1 MSAEFKIARLRYNWA
16 GAWGTGLTFNRDD
29 VVSYNGKTYICL
41 IPHIAGDF
49 YVDIAHVTGTGA
61 ITPYWELSIDG
72 KEWKQLWTT
81 NTYYSLGNI
90 VRYGGV
96 VYVCTGTHTSATGV
110 NPQIDL
116 AFWTPLSTF
125 SNWKNSWTPNTVFG
139 VGDVVKYGG
148 IVYSCNT
155 NHISATD
162 TATGLEADQG
172 KWTLVNNGVE
182 YKGVWVGSTR
192 YKLNDIAKYGPDLFI
207 CTTGHTSGSYDSTLV
222 FDTTK
227 WATWMPGIEFASTYS
242 DLAIYKPG
250 DVVIYGG
257 YSYVSVTNNNRGNI
271 PTQSSSD
278 WSVLTQGYLM
288 QNEWSMTT
296 TYKLG
301 DIVRRHGMLFEAAQD
316 VPASSM
322 SLDTD
327 PTSYSIATTLS
338 ASSSTTT
345 LVLPST
351 VGLQPGMIVAGTG
364 FTLGQQIVKVVNSTD
379 VLIDQAPDGVTSL
392 GQAVSFNGINY
403 IYWTLLNPGIQYLG
417 RWLYLTE
424 YVVGDVVYWANGT
437 YRCVLNHVSTGKN
450 ALVPNRPD
458 SAISNTYWVKLVLH
472 AKNNSLNTP
481 GDIETFSA
489 TANTHVPVA
498 IGAETQVLKSNDNLP
513 AWSTINEIANVFYVS
528 EKHGTDGAAYGASWD
543 KPIKSIKYACD
554 RILAGTMYTNARAMA
569 ELNRDWV
576 IQEMY
581 QWMLKQKSTSG
592 APFSPSSAFDEGK
605 TKRDAGLIF
614 EAVLYDLTR
623 GGNSQV
629 VASTIAYFVDGSETA
644 FVNAGTEATMPYII
658 AAITKMNSLITQ
670 YAITSTPMLD
680 VDSAQAYN
688 NIPVG
693 LRVVQ
698 VIDSVT
704 YPLESGAAAAI
715 NILFSIVTTALA
727 NHTIAGLPARN
738 QGITS
743 TIFLKTGTYRE
754 TLPIVVPENTAI
766 VGEELRGSVVTPAN
780 IIDTIVKSTSTGDSS
795 FTVTST
801 LGIEHNTP
809 IQFSGAISIGAGTL
823 SIGGIT
829 TGQTFYVND
838 TNASNVGM
846 PEVDAIEYLN
856 GDLLH
861 PDGHSKIVGF
871 ALDGYPIYG
880 PYGYTNPNSAVTA
893 PKRMQSGYTL
903 NSSSTRVNPVM
914 NTSQYPMGLFNEDW
928 SFTNPAGT
936 DLDEYNGRY
945 CVTPDYPNGT
955 YAYFTTITAGG
966 APAYPYSVGKRFYG
980 VPNPLISDYY
990 SGGGTAPANYFIE
1003 YTSQKSN
1010 FDGMQSSWTISAD
1023 GGTIRVKA
1031 KGVPYH
1037 SFGSQTSTNNPIIQN
1052 YDLSF
1057 KFRGGTNQAAS
1068 TKTPVGTGQVG
1079 FWLNG
1084 VAIFGATASQGA
1096 PSGFNIIP
1104 GYTYNVSFGSGQA
1117 LGYSYGQDL
1126 SGGVATADGVYR
1138 YIDSSFISAWNTG
1151 TGSNITGTA
1160 ITATK
1165 FSISAFPGGPIFPI
1179 QTASAGNAAIY
1190 VYGGDAIQDMFRL
1203 RNGTGLRNMTF
1214 TGLLGSLG
1222 GINEFQTQRPSG
1234 GSYSSLDPGRGPN
1247 DSRSWIYRRS
1257 PYTQNCTVFG
1267 YGCTG
1272 IKIDG
1277 DLHRGGNKSIVANDY
1292 TTILSGGI
1300 GVWCTGSGALTE
1312 LVSVFAYYSY
1322 SGYLAEAGG
1331 RIRATNG
1338 NTSYGTFGVIAEGY
1352 DLSEVPIAGTV
1363 YNKSSQV
1370 QASVQSSL
1378 SGSAQ
1383 LTGVNYGNAGVAYYT
1398 STTNNLLYSN
1408 NYFNAAWTNDG
1419 NVVLQK
1425 NALAPNGISEAWT
1438 FTALTGGTDTAYLTQ
1453 AISIPAAGKTYSGL
1467 PANNLTGSGVSA
1479 TFDVTVTSTSY
1490 TVQVNSGGSGYVTGN
1505 TMFIPGS
1512 QLGGTDTVN
1521 DCTITVQS
1529 LSGSAILTVGVAGT
1543 VPTNSAKNYT
1553 LSAYVKQGN
1562 ANTVDLAGI
1571 FSGNTTVQSKVSF
1584 NFVTGVT
1591 TASSDGVGFI
1601 PTLYGAKVLPDGWY
1615 RLYMSINDVTGLNT
1629 TLTHRIY
1636 ARGVGQAAGYTYI
1649 YGNQLEVSKTNG
1661 QPSFYQETQA
1671 AKYTAY
1677 ANYNVIGSGTG
1688 AQLVGDENRSGGVFQ
1703 TRLTDLD
1710 GSGSTGG
1717 NGYLTASNNS
1727 QGGTDQYILLA
1738 GSDTRTA
1745 TNYVGMNLFINSG
1758 TGAGQYGY
1766 ISYFDSGVSKRANIL
1781 KPSFDALKI
1790 GGTNAT
1796 GNTFTLT
1803 TPSKVDKLYIDMP
1816 VEFIPTY
1823 YKTSVS
1829 ASSVGYLISTA
1840 VTGGI
1845 YNTVSVASTAQLR
1858 TNQAVKFFADGS
1870 TQAVFGGLTGD
1881 YNYYIAAIIDSTTI
1895 QVASTIYGAVQQ
1907 LVTQTG
1913 SMTMAFPSGTSYLQ
1927 GATDT
1932 MTPNLLIQFTG
1943 TALGGTV
1950 LGGTYYIQDIIDS
1963 THFTVS
1969 TGLVSIT
1976 PTATSATGNTI
1987 TVASTATL
1995 VPLNP
2000 IIFSGTTTGTG
2011 LAEGNKYYISR
2022 VINGTTF
2029 SVSSS
2034 ILTRI
2039 ATATQLTSNL
2049 ITVDSTAG
2057 FLANNPITF
2066 IGNGFGNVQT
2076 EYIYY
2081 ILAVNNATSFT
2092 ISGAPGGSSVSLYNA
2107 TGTLTVRTAPLAQTL
2122 TTNASV
2128 TNLTG
2133 TSTAAKQILTAAVG
2147 KMNAQYQTSVY
2158 GGVSAG
2164 TVYYVNSIDSGNNTF
2179 TVANNTV
2186 ANSGVTVTLQNK
2198 VGSMNLGATGF
2209 DHVIPGTPIITVLDN
2224 SAVYFIEPRLTF
2236 TDPSF
2241 TQTSSNTTVLSAP
2254 NYWVS
2259 VAYGDNTWIAIP
2271 SSGQIGTKSTTGNS
2285 WTSTTLPAAGQWADI
2300 AYGDGAWVAI
2310 SSGGVGNSPSATS
2323 FSNGAG
2329 WRAYSLPTADTWA
2342 KVKYGKG
2349 KFVAISASNGTAA
2362 YSTNAGQTWQTG
2374 SGLPTAIWTGLAYG
2388 KGVFVAVATSSATAA
2403 SSTDGVT
2410 WTTRT
2415 LPSNTNWSSVAY
2427 GNNKFVAVSSSS
2439 SKTAY
2444 SVDGITWYQSYL
2456 PITAGLVE
2464 YGQGVFLAITASSAV
2479 AYTSEDGLQWTTRTV
2494 SPDSYGGMAYG
2505 LASTSYTGYFV
2516 TAGSV
2521 SAASR
2526 ISAGCRTK
2534 VRPIINSNIITSINS
2549 FEPGSGYV
2557 TAPTV
2562 TFTDPNT
2569 TLEATVQPRI
2579 GNGVLG
2585 NPTFVSKGSG
2595 YTSTNTTI
2603 TISGN
2608 GYSDAYQTGLTLIVN
2623 NLSKLPRPGDNL
2635 SIAGIDKIYKVTNA
2649 TVQFGTTAPNIEA
2662 NLQVSPELT
2671 VAVSP
2676 ENGTAILIRQQYS
2689 QARLTG
2695 HDFLDIGTGDV
2706 FTTNYP
2712 QVDTLTDQP
2721 ENQAI
2726 ESNYGRVFY
2735 QSTDQDGNFK
2745 IGTLFG
2751 VEQATGIVT
2760 LSASQFGLSGLETLS
2775 LGGIAVGGSSVVVQ
2789 QFSKDQTFVANS
2801 NNIVPTQKAIKAY
2814 LTGRLSQGGSNTF
2827 TGQLI
2832 AGTVLVGGPDKIGS
2846 TIPEGTLGSNVKVL
2860 NVAIFGKNGGYG
2872 QFCGDGEAM
2881 FRFLAAGASRGNA

>member
-296 TYKLG
+296 TYKIG

>member
-16 GAWGTGLTFNRDD
+16 GAWATGQTFNRDD

-41 IPHIAGDF
+41 IPHTAGDF
-49 YVDIAHVTGTGA
+49 YNDIGHTTGSGA
-61 ITPYWELSIDG
+61 VTPYWELSIDG
-72 KEWKQLWTT
+72 KEWKQTWTA

-96 VYVCTGTHTSATGV
+96 VYVCTGKHTSASGV

-125 SNWKNSWTPNTVFG
+125 SNWKTNWTPNTVFG

-155 NHISATD
+155 NHISAVD
-162 TATGLEADQG
+162 VATGLEADQG

-182 YKGVWVGSTR
+182 YKGTWVGSTR

-227 WATWMPGIEFASTYS
+227 WTTWMPGIEFSSTYS

-278 WSVLTQGYLM
+278 WSVLTQGYMM
-288 QNEWSMTT
+288 QNEWSKTL
-296 TYKLG
+296 TYKIG

-316 VPASSM
+316 VPATSQ

-338 ASSSTTT
+338 AASTTTT

-351 VGLQPGMIVAGTG
+351 TGLQPGMIVAGTG
-364 FTLGQQIVKVVNSTD
+364 FTLGQQVVKVVNSTD
-379 VLIDQAPDGVTSL
+379 VLISQAPDGVTSL
-392 GQAVSFNGINY
+392 GQTVSFNGINY

-417 RWLYLTE
+417 RWTYLTE
-424 YVVGDVVYWANGT
+424 YVVGDVVYWSNGT
-437 YRCVLNHVSTGKN
+437 YQCVLNHVATAKN

-458 SAISNTYWVKLVLH
+458 SALSNTYWVKLVQH

-481 GDIETFSA
+481 GDIETYSA
-489 TANTHVPVA
+489 VTNTHVPVA

-513 AWSTINEIANVFYVS
+513 AWSTINEITNVFYVS

-554 RILAGTMYTNARAMA
+554 RILAGTLYTNARTIT

-581 QWMLKQKSTSG
+581 QWMLKQKSLSQS
-592 APFSPSSAFDEGK
+592 PFSPSSVFDEAK
-605 TKRDAGLIF
+605 TKRDAGLVF
-614 EAVLYDLTR
+614 EAVLYDLAR
-623 GGNSQV
+623 GGNSQTV
-629 VASTIAYFVDGSETA
+629 AAALSYFADGSQTAYVNAST
-644 FVNAGTEATMPYII
+644 EAAMPYII
-658 AAITKMNSLITQ
+658 ASINKMNSLITQ
-670 YAITSTPMLD
+670 YTISSTLQLD
-680 VDSAQAYN
+680 VDSAQVYN
-688 NIPVG
+688 NIPTA
-693 LRVVQ
+693 LRVSQ
-698 VIDSVT
+698 VRDSAT

-715 NILFSIVTTALA
+715 NALFLIITTALS
-727 NHTIAGLPARN
+727 NHTTASLPAQN

-743 TIFLKTGTYRE
+743 TVFVKTGTYRE

-780 IIDTIVKSTSTGDSS
+780 VIDTIVKSTSSGDAS

-801 LGIEHNTP
+801 EGIVDGTP
-809 IQFSGAISIGAGTL
+809 IQFSGAIAIGAGTL

-838 TNASNVGM
+838 TNAANAGT
-846 PEVDAIEYLN
+846 PEITAISYLN
-856 GDLLH
+856 GSLLH

-880 PYGYTNPNSAVTA
+880 PIGYTNPNSSVTA

-903 NSSSTRVNPVM
+903 NSSSTRVTPV
-914 NTSQYPMGLFNEDW
+914 TDTARYPMGIFNEDW

-955 YAYFTTITAGG
+955 YAYFTTIDAGG
-966 APAYPYSVGKRFYG
+966 APAYPYVVGKRFYG
-980 VPNPLISDYY
+980 VPNPLVSDYY
-990 SGGGTAPANYFIE
+990 SGGGSAPAGYFIE

-1010 FDGMQSSWTISAD
+1010 FDGVQSSWTISAD
-1023 GGTIRVKA
+1023 GGTIRAKS

-1057 KFRGGTNQAAS
+1057 KFRGGTNQAA
-1068 TKTPVGTGQVG
+1068 TLKTSVGTGQVG

-1096 PSGFNIIP
+1096 PSGYTTIT
-1104 GYTYNVSFGSGQA
+1104 GYTYNASAAAGKA

-1126 SGGVATADGVYR
+1126 SGGVATSNGVYR
-1138 YIDSSFISAWNTG
+1138 YIDGSFFTAWTTG

-1222 GINEFQTQRPSG
+1222 GINAFQTQRPSG

-1425 NALAPNGISEAWT
+1425 NALAPNGVSEAWT

-1453 AISIPAAGKTYSGL
+1453 AISIPAAGKTYTAL

-1490 TVQVNSGGSGYVTGN
+1490 TVQVNAGGSGYVTGN

-1543 VPTNSAKNYT
+1543 VPPASAKNYT

-1562 ANTVDLAGI
+1562 ANSVDLAGI

-1591 TASSDGVGFI
+1591 TASSDGTGFV

-1615 RLYMSINDVTGLNT
+1615 RLYMAINDVTGLNT

-1677 ANYNVIGSGTG
+1677 ANYNVVGAGTG

-1710 GSGSTGG
+1710 GTGSTGG
-1717 NGYLTASNNS
+1717 NGYLTASNNA

-1745 TNYVGMNLFINSG
+1745 TNYVGMNVFINSG

-1766 ISYFDSGVSKRANIL
+1766 ISYFDAGVSKRANVL
-1781 KPSFDALKI
+1781 KSSFDVLKI
-1790 GGTNAT
+1790 GGTNAS

-1823 YKTSVS
+1823 YKTSVT
-1829 ASSVGYLISTA
+1829 ATSVGYLTATA

-1858 TNQAVKFFADGS
+1858 TNQAVKFFAIDG
-1870 TQAVFGGLTGD
+1870 TQSVFGGLTGD

-1895 QVASTIYGAVQQ
+1895 QVAATIYGAAQQ
-1907 LVTQTG
+1907 LVTQNG
-1913 SMTMAFPSGTSYLQ
+1913 SMTMSFPSGTSYLQ

-1943 TALGGTV
+1943 TALGGIV

-1976 PTATSATGNTI
+1976 PTATSATGNII

-2000 IIFSGTTTGTG
+2000 IIFSGTITGTG
-2011 LAEGNKYYISR
+2011 LTEGTKYYISR
-2022 VINGTTF
+2022 IINSTTF
-2029 SVSSS
+2029 SVSSA
-2034 ILTRI
+2034 ILTRT

-2057 FLANNPITF
+2057 FLANNPVVF

-2076 EYIYY
+2076 EYVYY

-2092 ISGAPGGSSVSLYNA
+2092 ISATPGGSSISLYNA
-2107 TGTLTVRTAPLAQTL
+2107 SGNMTVRTAPLSQTL

-2128 TNLTG
+2128 SNLTG
-2133 TSTAAKQILTAAVG
+2133 TSTAAKQVLTAALG

-2164 TVYYVNSIDSGNNTF
+2164 TVYYVNNIDSGNNTF

-2224 SAVYFIEPRLTF
+2224 SAVYYIEPRLTF

-2241 TQTSSNTTVLSAP
+2241 TQSSSNTTVLSAP
-2254 NYWVS
+2254 NYWNCI
-2259 VAYGDNTWIAIP
+2259 AYGDNTWIALP
-2271 SSGQIGTKSTTGNS
+2271 NNGQIGTKSSTGNS
-2285 WTSTTLPAAGQWADI
+2285 WTSTTLPASGQWTDI

-2310 SSGGVGNSPSATS
+2310 SAGGLGNSPSATS

-2388 KGVFVAVATSSATAA
+2388 KGIFVAVATSSATAA
-2403 SSTDGVT
+2403 SSTDGVN

-2415 LPSNTNWSSVAY
+2415 LPSNTNWTSVAY

-2456 PITAGLVE
+2456 PITAGFVE
-2464 YGQGVFLAITASSAV
+2464 YGQGVFLAITASSAT

-2494 SPDSYGGMAYG
+2494 SPDSYGGVAYG
-2505 LASTSYTGYFV
+2505 LASTTYTGYFV

-2526 ISAGCRTK
+2526 ISAGVRTK
-2534 VRPIINSNIITSINS
+2534 VRPIVNSNIITSINS
-2549 FEPGSGYV
+2549 FEPGSGYI

-2585 NPTFVSKGSG
+2585 NPTFVNKGSG

-2608 GYSDAYQTGLTLIVN
+2608 GYSDSFQTGLTLIVN

-2662 NLQVSPELT
+2662 NLQISPELT

-2712 QVDTLTDQP
+2712 KVDTLTDQP

-2775 LGGIAVGGSSVVVQ
+2775 LGGIAVGGSSVVIQ

-2814 LTGRLSQGGSNTF
+2814 LTSRLSQGGSNTF

-2846 TIPEGTLGSNVKVL
+2846 TIPEGTLGSNVKVDRVVL
-2860 NVAIFGKNGGYG
+2860 FGKNGGYG